1 MNFKGVDQNHV
12 RGDQLKNMDEQKMLS
27 GQQLM
32 DLFRSVLIVP
42 DHIQQSS
49 VEPLVEN
56 VMGAINWDIICEC
69 VQTARMA
76 ELISSTR
83 KILQVCMLHR
93 LIKLPPLY
101 WNSRSTWKEDWAIGG
116 IVGYWR

>member
-1 MNFKGVDQNHV
+1 MNFKGADQNHV
-12 RGDQLKNMDEQKMLS
+12 REDQLKNMDKQKVLS

-32 DLFRSVLIVP
+32 DLLIRSVLITL
-42 DHIQQSS
+42 DHIHQTS

-83 KILQVCMLHR
+83 KIRQVCTLPKST
-93 LIKLPPLY
+93 KLPPLLL
-101 WNSRSTWKEDWAIGG
+101 EFA
-116 IVGYWR
+116 V